1 MLDFTPVRE
10 KRTTIAALARPLSR
24 TDLARLTH
32 EMVDTLLGIIE
43 DATDADVVF
52 QPKDPGASDPYA
64 SNEALKNVS
73 WTLGHVVVH
82 ATASAEEAAFL
93 AAELARGVPDHG
105 RSRHETNW
113 ETVTTIA
120 ECRARLEESRRMRL
134 ASLGVWPDSPHY
146 ENQVEPYPGAGA
158 FINRS
163 RALTVMGNATTSR
176 MISSS
181 VKSMT
186 IRSIPGAIPACG
198 GAP

>member
-10 KRTTIAALARPLSR
+10 KKTTIAALARPLSR

-64 SNEALKNVS
+64 ANEALKNVS

-120 ECRARLEESRRMRL
+120 QCRARLEESRRMRL
-134 ASLGVWPDSPHY
+134 ASLGMWPDSPHY
-146 ENQVEPYPGAGA
+146 GNLVEPFPGAGMRNCKA
-158 FINRS
+158 RFIGGLAHDDSHVEQLRE
-163 RALTVMGNATTSR
+163 
-176 MISSS
+176 I
-181 VKSMT
+181 
-186 IRSIPGAIPACG
+186 IRQAKAARGAA
-198 GAP
+198 